1 MKIQTVLKD
10 TYTISAVHCT
20 PDEMAKLLNDLGA
33 PDFYNGMYRIY
44 NGTVKIYQE
53 CHYDCDGYPTPTGLY
68 TVVFTKTSA
77 SFDDKPDK
85 VINEFDPYIL
95 TAFGIN
101 KND

>member
-1 MKIQTVLKD
+1 MKIQTIVKE
-10 TYTISAVHCT
+10 THIISAAHCT

-33 PDFYNGMYRIY
+33 PDFYNG
-44 NGTVKIYQE
+44 TVEIYQE
-53 CHYDCDGYPTPTGLY
+53 CHHDCDGYPTPTGLY
-68 TVVFTKTSA
+68 TVDFTKTSA

-95 TAFGIN
+95 NAFGIN